1 MRTAPPRRSVW
12 RSKKGWCEDT
22 VPILLLLQGTDT
34 FEMQKEVLYRKIA
47 TIFEEQIISETLR
60 VGDRLPSIRSVQKIY
75 GVSLNTAIQAFAEL
89 ESKSLVES
97 QPKSGY
103 FVSKQSKRKLALPS
117 VSELKSPEK
126 GKDTDDLI
134 SRVFE
139 VLRDKNIRQFS
150 LGIPDNKLLPIAKLN
165 KSLTKAMRQL
175 EGSGTEFEPA
185 QGSENLKRNIAKW
198 SLVFGGKLTE
208 DDIVT
213 TTGTTNAIYQCLLAS
228 TKPGDTIATESPVY
242 FGILQLAKSMG
253 LNVIELPTHP
263 LTGVEIA
270 ALKKVI
276 HKVSV
281 CCFTANFSNPLG
293 SLMPDENK
301 KELVALLTHRNIPL
315 IDDDLF
321 GNLFFSGTRPKPCKV
336 FDEAGIVMWCGG
348 VSKTLAPG
356 YRVGWVAP
364 GKFKDQIIRQKL
376 VQTVTLPS
384 LFQEVVADFME
395 FGGYDQHLRTLRHT
409 LLTNC
414 RKYQQAIED
423 YFPENTKISQP
434 QGGFCLWLELDKRLD
449 TTELYDTALKHQ
461 LSFAPGSMFSQNSNF
476 NNCMRL
482 NFALPWDDSVEMDIK
497 RLGNLVKQA
506 L

>member
-1 MRTAPPRRSVW
+1 MA
-12 RSKKGWCEDT
+12 KE
-22 VPILLLLQGTDT
+22 ILYL
-34 FEMQKEVLYRKIA
+34 KIA
-47 TIFEEQIISETLR
+47 KILEDQIVSETLR
-60 VGDRLPSIRSVQKIY
+60 IGDKLPSIRSIQKIY

-97 QPKSGY
+97 RPKSGY
-103 FVSKQSKRKLALPS
+103 FVSKISKRKLALPA
-117 VSELKSPEK
+117 VSKLKSPEK
-126 GKDTDDLI
+126 EKNTDDLI
-134 SRVFE
+134 SSVFDI
-139 VLRDKNIRQFS
+139 LRDKSIRQFS
-150 LGIPDNKLLPIAKLN
+150 LGIPDNKLLPLTKLN
-165 KSLTKAMRQL
+165 KGIIKAMRQL
-175 EGSGTEFEPA
+175 EGNGIEFEAA
-185 QGSENLKRNIAKW
+185 QGSINLKRNIAKW
-198 SLVFGGKLTE
+198 ALVFDGKLTE
-208 DDIVT
+208 DEIVT
-213 TTGTTNAIYQCLLAS
+213 TTGTTNAIYQCLLAT

-263 LTGVEIA
+263 LTGVEID

-276 HKVSV
+276 HKINV

-293 SLMPDENK
+293 SLMPDANK
-301 KELVALLTHRNIPL
+301 KELVELLTHHNVPL

-336 FDEAGIVMWCGG
+336 FDQSGIVMWCGG

-364 GKFKDQIIRQKL
+364 GKFKDKVIRQKL

-384 LFQEVVADFME
+384 LFQEVIADFME
-395 FGGYDQHLRTLRHT
+395 HGGYDQHLRILRHT
-409 LLTNC
+409 LHTNC
-414 RKYQQAIED
+414 LKFQQAIED

-434 QGGFCLWLELDKRLD
+434 QGGFFLWLDLDKRID
-449 TTELYDTALKHQ
+449 TTKLYETALKHK

-482 NFALPWDDSVEMDIK
+482 NFALPWDDLLEQDIR